1 MDGGP
6 PGREQGLNVLGHPLV
21 ACSQGEPVTG
31 FYRDGDCSTGP
42 DDLGRHVVCA
52 RVTAEFLEFSKNRGN
67 DLVTPRPEFGFPGL
81 NPGDRWCL
89 CAARWREALEA
100 GAAPRVVLTATHQK
114 ALEIVSLEDLKR
126 FAIDLS

>member
-6 PGREQGLNVLGHPLV
+6 PGKDEALNVLGHPLV
-21 ACSQGEPVTG
+21 ACSRGEPVTG

-52 RVTAEFLEFSKNRGN
+52 RVTAEVLAFSKKRGN

-89 CAARWREALEA
+89 CAARWQEALEA

-114 ALEIVSLEDLKR
+114 ALEIVSLDDLKR